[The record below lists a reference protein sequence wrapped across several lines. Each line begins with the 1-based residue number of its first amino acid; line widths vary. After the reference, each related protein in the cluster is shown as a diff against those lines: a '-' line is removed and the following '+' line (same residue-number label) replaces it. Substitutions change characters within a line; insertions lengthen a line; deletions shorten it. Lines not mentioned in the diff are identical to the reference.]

1 VIIIKKYRNIQ
12 TANSRIMLRR
22 NDQPIAEIK
31 NRCTCAM
38 LVWFIYAFN
47 HKFNWGIGIGELGL
61 RIADCGLRIWG
72 DGGLFPP
79 IAERNNPPA
88 F

>member
-1 VIIIKKYRNIQ
+1 
-12 TANSRIMLRR
+12 
-22 NDQPIAEIK
+22 
-31 NRCTCAM
+31 M